1 MLSKNHVRFI
11 QFVLLFS
18 FAWLTPFQAAAISAN
33 PNPIFDTQPDGTP
46 IELHLKGNDKFHW
59 YEDVNGYTVV
69 EEAGAYFY
77 ATLDSKGDLSP
88 TALQVGKSDP
98 ANAGITPRI
107 LPSATRIA
115 EVTDARQPLFDPA
128 AAPPQAITPSG
139 TIKNIVILLRFSDQ
153 LGRTLPTN
161 GNFDTLFNAVGGD
174 PTYAPTGSVADAY
187 FENSYGTFTLDSTV
201 YGWVDVPN
209 TQAYYANGQSGLS
222 SKIWELIQDGLNAAD
237 ALIDFSQFDSDTDTF
252 VDSITFV
259 HSGYAAEFG
268 GTDADGAPSSDRIWS
283 HRWSIPTWTSAEGVK
298 VSAYHINPG
307 LWSTSGTDIG
317 RIGVICHE
325 TGHFFG
331 LPDLYDTSAPGE
343 GIGSWGLMANSWGF
357 DGSQLHPPHFS
368 AWSKI
373 QLGWVTPTVIAAPG
387 VYNAPQVETNATVY
401 RIDQGF
407 PSGEYL
413 LIENR
418 QPVGFESVMPQGGLA
433 IYHIDDNAGYNT
445 QGYPTQS
452 GWPENGN
459 HYKVALLQAD
469 GAYELE
475 RGGFG
480 RGDSGDVY
488 HAGGISSLTPETTPN
503 TDAYQSGNVYYT
515 GNTITNI
522 AASSAN
528 MSFQVDFGDDFRLQG
543 DRFVESAGSAGGPFT
558 PASSAYTLSNAG
570 VASLSWQATVDVP
583 WFAASSS
590 GGTISAGGNEAV
602 NLNLTAAANS
612 LGSGVHQ
619 GTATFK
625 NLGSLYEHV
634 INVELSITED
644 LYFFNLN
651 TDPGWTREDAW
662 YFGAPNGTGSNGG
675 DPNSAYTGT
684 NTYGFAFGDY
694 ANNLPERRLT
704 TTPLNFANHSGVQLQ
719 FQRWLGIEDSLY
731 DQAAI
736 EVSNNGSTWIP
747 VWTHTTGSFS
757 ENAWS
762 LQTYDISAVADG
774 QSSVQVR
781 WVMGTTDGSRTYPG
795 WNIDDVRFLG
805 GIVPRNTAW
814 VDFAHTGTEVGDQ
827 STPFK
832 TLAEAIAVLVSN
844 GNGTINIKGNTADS
858 ESSETMTI
866 TKPMTV
872 NANNGTIKIGTP

>member
-1 MLSKNHVRFI
+1 MLDKNHLRFI

-18 FAWLTPFQAAAISAN
+18 FAWVIPFQAAAISAN

-46 IELHLKGNDKFHW
+46 IELRLKGNDKFHW

-69 EEAGAYFY
+69 EEGGAYFY

-88 TALQVGKSDP
+88 TALQVGKSNLT
-98 ANAGITPRI
+98 NAGITPQI
-107 LPSATRIA
+107 LPSATRVA
-115 EVTDARQPLFDPA
+115 EIIEARQPVFDSVN
-128 AAPPQAITPSG
+128 APPQAIAPAG
-139 TIKNIVILLRFSDQ
+139 TIKNIVILVRFSDQ
-153 LGRTLPTN
+153 VGRTLPTN

-174 PTYAPTGSVADAY
+174 PTYAPTGSVADTY
-187 FENSYGTFTLDSTV
+187 FENSYGSFTLDSTV

-209 TQAYYANGQSGLS
+209 TQAYYADGESGLS
-222 SKIWELIQDGLNAAD
+222 SKVWELIEDGLNAAD
-237 ALIDFSQFDSDTDTF
+237 AQIDFSQFDSDSDTF
-252 VDSITFV
+252 VDSIAFV

-268 GTDADGAPSSDRIWS
+268 NTDGDGAPASDRIWS

-307 LWSTSGTDIG
+307 LWETSGSDIG

-331 LPDLYDTSAPGE
+331 LPDLYDTSKPGE

-357 DGSQLHPPHFS
+357 DATQLHPPHFS

-373 QLGWVTPTVIAAPG
+373 QLGWVTPTVITTPG

-407 PSGEYL
+407 PSNEYL

-418 QPVGFESVMPQGGLA
+418 QPVGLESVMPQGGLA
-433 IYHIDDNAGYNT
+433 IYHIDDNTAHNN
-445 QGYPTQS
+445 QGFPTQA

-459 HYKVALLQAD
+459 HYRVALLQAD
-469 GAYELE
+469 GAYQLE

-480 RGDSGDVY
+480 RGDLGDVY
-488 HAGGISSLTPETTPN
+488 HADGINLLTPATTPN
-503 TDAYQSGNVYYT
+503 TDAYQSGSVIYT
-515 GNTITNI
+515 GNSITNI

-528 MSFQVDFGDDFRLQG
+528 MSFQVGFGDDFRIQG
-543 DRFVESAGSAGGPFT
+543 DRFFEPSGVPGGPFS
-558 PASSAYTLSNAG
+558 PSSSAYILSNAG
-570 VASLSWQATVDVP
+570 NASLSWEATVDVA
-583 WFAASSS
+583 WLSASSTS
-590 GGTISAGGNEAV
+590 GTITAGGNEALS
-602 NLNLTAAANS
+602 LNLTGAANS
-612 LGSGVHQ
+612 LTTGTHQ

-625 NLGSLYEHV
+625 NLGSLFEHV
-634 INVELSITED
+634 VNVELVMTED
-644 LYFFNLN
+644 LYFFNLDTN
-651 TDPGWTREDAW
+651 PGWTRTGAW
-662 YFGAPNGTGSNGG
+662 YFGAPNGTGSFGG
-675 DPNSAYTGT
+675 DPNSAYTGS

-694 ANNLPERRLT
+694 INNLPKRYLT
-704 TTPLNFANHSGVQLQ
+704 TTPLNFANSSGVQLE
-719 FQRWLGIEDSLY
+719 FRRWLGIEDSFF
-731 DQAAI
+731 DEAAI

-747 VWTHTTGSFS
+747 VWIHTSGSFS

-762 LQTYDISAVADG
+762 LQTYDISAIADG

-781 WVMGTTDGSRTYPG
+781 WVMGTTDESVTYPG

-805 GIVPRNTAW
+805 GTVPRNTAW
-814 VDFAHTGTEVGDQ
+814 VDFAHTGTEIGDQ

-832 TLAEAIAVLVSN
+832 TLAEAVAILVSN
-844 GNGTINIKGNTADS
+844 GTINVKGNTGDS
-858 ESSETMTI
+858 ESGETMTI